1 MEKKKIR
8 GKTQK
13 SVLRSIPLSLDN
25 ELCKIGEGDWKKGIY
40 ESVSAHKIVNH
51 NPELKLMHDVDI
63 LMTDLL
69 CYYGDNHYEHF
80 SNFPSCFRQFLK
92 RGHHNW
98 KMMNKR
104 YERTLDEIETGGV
117 MDAK

>member
-51 NPELKLMHDVDI
+51 NPVPY
-63 LMTDLL
+63 T
-69 CYYGDNHYEHF
+69 
-80 SNFPSCFRQFLK
+80 
-92 RGHHNW
+92 
-98 KMMNKR
+98 
-104 YERTLDEIETGGV
+104 
-117 MDAK
+117 